1 MDSVN
6 ATMVTVPRFITRLR
20 KFGYSETEKLLL
32 AFFYTCLCI
41 FVDLFL
47 PISVRS
53 PGLPGLRFMMLEYRV
68 PVYRN
73 QRCSGLTA
81 H

>member
-1 MDSVN
+1 MCILCEGTAYIKVD
-6 ATMVTVPRFITRLR
+6 VTEYCRLCD
-20 KFGYSETEKLLL
+20 KILQGHHFKT
-32 AFFYTCLCI
+32 
-41 FVDLFL
+41 
-47 PISVRS
+47 ISVRS
-53 PGLPGLRFMMLEYRV
+53 PGLPGQRFMTLEYRV